1 MTVIINGLILSLI
14 NILSILIGF
23 LVYYLTKSQTQIAIQ
38 IIVACFSS
46 VILFLFWQFISH
58 DYFPKTALNTKEKY
72 WKTFLLSL
80 IFAPIIFIP
89 LHYITQGYLTSW
101 QNITSIWMFQIPTNF
116 LVLNIYKNFSKFIT
130 LRKKLKEISRNQ
142 DL

>member
-1 MTVIINGLILSLI
+1 MTVIINGLVLALI
-14 NILSILIGF
+14 NIISILVGF
-23 LVYYLTKSQTQIAIQ
+23 YVYYLTKSQTQIAIQ

-46 VILFLFWQFISH
+46 VVFFLLWEFISQGH
-58 DYFPKTALNTKEKY
+58 FPKTSIITKSDY

-80 IFAPIIFIP
+80 IFTPFIFIP

-130 LRKKLKEISRNQ
+130 LRNKLKEISSK
-142 DL
+142 

>member
-1 MTVIINGLILSLI
+1 MVVIINGLVLALI
-14 NILSILIGF
+14 NIISILVGF
-23 LVYYLTKSQTQIAIQ
+23 YVYYLTKSQTQIAIQ

-46 VILFLFWQFISH
+46 VIFFLLWEFISQA
-58 DYFPKTALNTKEKY
+58 YFPKTSIITKSDY
-72 WKTFLLSL
+72 CKTFFLSL
-80 IFAPIIFIP
+80 FFTPFIFIP

-130 LRKKLKEISRNQ
+130 LRNKLKEISSK
-142 DL
+142 